1 MKSPPA
7 AISVLRRV
15 CAALVLA
22 SACGAVGAQ
31 WVWLDG
37 ANRKVFSDTPPPP
50 TIPQKSILRQP
61 GVRDSGATPAAAPV
75 APAGPAGAKATS
87 PPQNAELE
95 KRKKEL
101 EAKEA
106 DKKKADDERVAKG
119 KADTC
124 ERAKRSLAQLDSGV
138 RMRTTNAQGESVYM
152 EEKDIAAERARV
164 QAVVNADCTP

>member
-15 CAALVLA
+15 CAALVLG

-50 TIPQKSILRQP
+50 TVPQKNILRQP
-61 GVRDSGATPAAAPV
+61 GVRDSGATPAAPPV
-75 APAGPAGAKATS
+75 APAGTAGAKA
-87 PPQNAELE
+87 PAPQQNAELE

-164 QAVVNADCTP
+164 QAVVNADCAP